1 MFAIVLSILIT
12 LALLLL
18 LLPLQPDRS
27 QYDIQVSAHVY
38 FNWRKVVTTVPKE
51 LNIGFFFL
59 RPTPGAK
66 LLFTDMLQF
75 LTQWPFATMD
85 IATMDQKLFDL
96 FIRNYPGPKGEDQ
109 PCCLDRIVGWE
120 KARPKRHFEGFK
132 WLRLPG
138 DVFTHN
144 DAQELAIVPQTLA
157 YHISWGIDP
166 PSRRIH
172 CAYTLGLLPTN
183 YTHTTTYD
191 NQVCFAYLYV

>member
-1 MFAIVLSILIT
+1 M
-12 LALLLL
+12 
-18 LLPLQPDRS
+18 
-27 QYDIQVSAHVY
+27 Y

-59 RPTPGAK
+59 SPTPGAK
-66 LLFTDMLQF
+66 QLFTDMLQF
-75 LTQWPFATMD
+75 LIQWPFATMD
-85 IATMDQKLFDL
+85 IATMDQKLFDR
-96 FIRNYPGPKGEDQ
+96 FIRNDPAPRGEEQ
-109 PCCLDRIVGWE
+109 PCCLDHFVGWE
-120 KARPKRHFEGFK
+120 KARPQSHFEGFK

-183 YTHTTTYD
+183 YTHITTYD
-191 NQVCFAYLYV
+191 NQKCFAYLYV